1 MKTIKDYLQEQLYQ
15 DLCYK
20 CSQVDEAGGLYD
32 GQIEL
37 ASYIMNDLEK
47 NKDKKSFKMKYEAKD
62 LDFEN
67 IYFNEMTIYV
77 KFWNRTTVK
86 AYSDIFVSPEEKDVF
101 KRYNYDND
109 SKRLDKILI
118 EINCPNDFIKYYDD
132 IRGRISHELNHCY
145 TYYELVKD
153 DFEEPEKVP
162 EEYHNRLH
170 EWKDK
175 IYSKIADNIE
185 HPSFDE
191 AEQISYNL
199 IYTLTRYERNAFL
212 AEILSY
218 LFDKNSS
225 FSKAEEIQSKLN
237 SSHQYNLYV
246 DEGPEII
253 DIIKNK
259 WTEENKDALVK
270 AYNNVYG
277 NSKNSKTF
285 KKIIKLLETKLEETI
300 KKINKNVDKLC
311 KRYINRTTIPE
322 GKTIFYDPPF
332 DEISFLHNPYNIEL
346 F

>member
-1 MKTIKDYLQEQLYQ
+1 MKIIKDYLREQLYQ

-20 CSQVDEAGGLYD
+20 CFQVNEAGGLYD

-37 ASYIMNDLEK
+37 ASYIMDDLERH
-47 NKDKKSFKMKYEAKD
+47 KDKKSIEIKYAAED

-77 KFWNRTTVK
+77 KFWNRTTIR
-86 AYSDIFVSPEEKDVF
+86 AYSDIFISPEEKDLF
-101 KRYNYDND
+101 KRYNYDKITN
-109 SKRLDKILI
+109 RLYKILI

-145 TYYELVKD
+145 TYFEILKD
-153 DFEEPEKVP
+153 DFKEPEKVP

-170 EWKDK
+170 KWANET
-175 IYSKIADNIE
+175 YSKISENIE

-191 AEQISYNL
+191 AEQISYSL

-218 LFDKNSS
+218 LFSKDSS
-225 FSKAEEIQSKLN
+225 FSKAEEIQSKLDKSN
-237 SSHQYNLYV
+237 QYKLYAE
-246 DEGPEII
+246 EGPEII
-253 DIIKNK
+253 SIIKDK
-259 WTEENKDALVK
+259 WTDKNKDVLAK

-277 NSKNSKTF
+277 SSKSAN
-285 KKIIKLLETKLEETI
+285 KIIKLLEKKIEETI
-300 KKINKNVDKLC
+300 KKIHKNINKLC
-311 KRYINRTTIPE
+311 KRYIDTETIHE
-322 GKTIFYDPPF
+322 GKAMHYDPSF
-332 DEISFLHNPYNIEL
+332 EEISFLHNPYTIEE

>member
-20 CSQVDEAGGLYD
+20 CSQVDEAWGLYD

-37 ASYIMNDLEK
+37 ASYIMDDLERH
-47 NKDKKSFKMKYEAKD
+47 KDKKSFEMKYKAED
-62 LDFEN
+62 LYFEN
-67 IYFNEMTIYV
+67 IYFNEIIISV
-77 KFWNRTTVK
+77 NFWNRTTVK
-86 AYSDIFVSPEEKDVF
+86 AYSDIFISPEEKDVF

-109 SKRLDKILI
+109 SKRLNKILI
-118 EINCPNDFIKYYDD
+118 ELSCPNDFIKYYDD

-145 TYYELVKD
+145 TYSEIVKD

-162 EEYHNRLH
+162 EEYHNKLH

-175 IYSKIADNIE
+175 IYSKIANNIE
-185 HPSFDE
+185 YPSFDE

-237 SSHQYNLYV
+237 SSNQYKLYV
-246 DEGPEII
+246 EEGPEII

-259 WTEENKDALVK
+259 WTDKNKDALTK
-270 AYNNVYG
+270 TYNNVYG
-277 NSKNSKTF
+277 GSKTF
-285 KKIIKLLETKLEETI
+285 NKIIKLLETKLEETI
-300 KKINKNVDKLC
+300 KKINKNINKLC
-311 KRYINRTTIPE
+311 KRYINRTVIPE
-322 GKTIFYDPPF
+322 GKTIFYDPSF